1 MNLTKS
7 IVRIVA
13 VFLYLLP
20 LATASFAASPT
31 LELPRGLAVD
41 AKGNLYVANSAG
53 NNILVYSPTYVLQN
67 SKTISADISTPWG
80 VAFDTMGDLLVAN
93 NGSNKITMYT
103 AGKQNT
109 NATITDGIVSPQAIA
124 FDGQNT
130 LWVDN
135 NYSNI
140 TVYGASFGSALFQL
154 KTIAPANPPTGLAV
168 AAGMMVVGSDYGGV
182 SFIPSAPELFGLTLT
197 EEFRSSTGCALA
209 SDAKGNIYIGNL
221 DGSVQISVAQL
232 GNPGS
237 PASFVQLP
245 FAPSGIAIDNAR
257 GRVYF
262 SNYNNNSISVY
273 STAGTLLHVIQ

>member
-1 MNLTKS
+1 MSRTPPETIFWS
-7 IVRIVA
+7 TV
-13 VFLYLLP
+13 
-20 LATASFAASPT
+20 S
-31 LELPRGLAVD
+31 
-41 AKGNLYVANSAG
+41 
-53 NNILVYSPTYVLQN
+53 TYVLQN
-67 SKTISADISTPWG
+67 SKTISAGHQHSVGRCLRHDGRS
-80 VAFDTMGDLLVAN
+80 
-93 NGSNKITMYT
+93 
-103 AGKQNT
+103 AGRQQREQQDHHVHGRQAKT
-109 NATITDGIVSPQAIA
+109 NATLTDGIVSPQAIA

-154 KTIAPANPPTGLAV
+154 KTITPANPPTGLAV

-232 GNPGS
+232 GNAGS
-237 PASFVQLP
+237 TASFSSCLSLP
-245 FAPSGIAIDNAR
+245 AGLR
-257 GRVYF
+257 
-262 SNYNNNSISVY
+262 
-273 STAGTLLHVIQ
+273 STTRAAGSTSPTTTTTRFPFTAQPVRCCT